1 MYDMTPI
8 KMLMAT
14 GVLAAVAAHFAGP
27 AGAVLLD
34 TDGGS
39 GGVAVGTVTG
49 QASTIPYLS
58 HGVGVAVG
66 PGGGHASIPY
76 LSHGIGVDES
86 LYAETATPQVESQ
99 TTTIPYLS
107 HGIGVDESLF
117 AGEQPSIG
125 LTGDSALSRV
135 SAPAPEGL
143 TGDSPLGRAG
153 ITSVIGDT
161 TAGASSDDDWT
172 WVGLGSGLA
181 ALFAVAFGAMFLS
194 ARHRGRVALP

>member
-8 KMLMAT
+8 KMLLAT
-14 GVLAAVAAHFAGP
+14 GVLAAVAALFAGP

-58 HGVGVAVG
+58 HGV
-66 PGGGHASIPY
+66 
-76 LSHGIGVDES
+76 GVDES

-125 LTGDSALSRV
+125 LTGDSALTRV
-135 SAPAPEGL
+135 SAPEPEGL
-143 TGDSPLGRAG
+143 TGDSP
-153 ITSVIGDT
+153 
-161 TAGASSDDDWT
+161 
-172 WVGLGSGLA
+172 
-181 ALFAVAFGAMFLS
+181 M
-194 ARHRGRVALP
+194 

>member
-1 MYDMTPI
+1 MVERSSRRHEMYDMTPI

-14 GVLAAVAAHFAGP
+14 GVLAAVAALFAGP

-34 TDGGS
+34 TDGGDS
-39 GGVAVGTVTG
+39 
-49 QASTIPYLS
+49 
-58 HGVGVAVG
+58 VGVAVG
-66 PGGGHASIPY
+66 PGGGHAS
-76 LSHGIGVDES
+76 
-86 LYAETATPQVESQ
+86 
-99 TTTIPYLS
+99 TIPYLS

-135 SAPAPEGL
+135 SAPEPKGL

-153 ITSVIGDT
+153 ITSVVGDT
-161 TAGASSDDDWT
+161 TAGASNDDDWT

>member
-1 MYDMTPI
+1 MVERSRRRHEMYDMTPI

-14 GVLAAVAAHFAGP
+14 GVLAAVAALFAGP

-34 TDGGS
+34 TDGGDS
-39 GGVAVGTVTG
+39 
-49 QASTIPYLS
+49 
-58 HGVGVAVG
+58 VGVAVG
-66 PGGGHASIPY
+66 PGGGQASTIPY

-86 LYAETATPQVESQ
+86 LFAETATPQVESQ

-117 AGEQPSIG
+117 TGEQPSTG
-125 LTGDSALSRV
+125 LTGDSALTRA
-135 SAPAPEGL
+135 SASQPEGL
-143 TGDSPLGRAG
+143 TGDSPLGRTG

-161 TAGASSDDDWT
+161 TAGASNDDDWT

>member
-1 MYDMTPI
+1 MVERSSRRHEMYDMTPI

-14 GVLAAVAAHFAGP
+14 GVLAAVAALFAGP

-34 TDGGS
+34 TDADS
-39 GGVAVGTVTG
+39 GGVAVATVTG
-49 QASTIPYLS
+49 QESTIPYLS
-58 HGVGVAVG
+58 HGVGV
-66 PGGGHASIPY
+66 
-76 LSHGIGVDES
+76 DES
-86 LYAETATPQVESQ
+86 LFAETARPQVASQ

-107 HGIGVDESLF
+107 HGVGVDESLF

-161 TAGASSDDDWT
+161 TAGASNDDDRT

>member
-1 MYDMTPI
+1 MVERSSRRHEMYDMTPI

-14 GVLAAVAAHFAGP
+14 GVLAAAAALFAGP

-34 TDGGS
+34 TDGDS

-58 HGVGVAVG
+58 HGVGV
-66 PGGGHASIPY
+66 
-76 LSHGIGVDES
+76 DES
-86 LYAETATPQVESQ
+86 LFAETARPQVESQ

-125 LTGDSALSRV
+125 LMGDSALTRV
-135 SAPAPEGL
+135 SAPQPAGL
-143 TGDSPLGRAG
+143 TGDSPLGRGG

-161 TAGASSDDDWT
+161 TAGASNDDDWT

-194 ARHRGRVALP
+194 ARHRSRVALP

>member
-14 GVLAAVAAHFAGP
+14 AALAAVAALFAGP
-27 AGAVLLD
+27 ASAVLLD
-34 TDGGS
+34 TDGDS
-39 GGVAVGTVTG
+39 RGVAVVTGTG

-58 HGVGVAVG
+58 HGVGV
-66 PGGGHASIPY
+66 
-76 LSHGIGVDES
+76 DES
-86 LYAETATPQVESQ
+86 LFAETARPQVESQ

-125 LTGDSALSRV
+125 LTGDSALTRV
-135 SAPAPEGL
+135 SAPEPEGL

-153 ITSVIGDT
+153 ITSVVGDT
-161 TAGASSDDDWT
+161 TAGASNDDDWT